1 MDDYTGSTFSEPV
14 TYISRARATKK
25 PNQYAFVVAGGSIF
39 IPGYMLSGTAVQSGT
54 LLQGLKRNATSGHM
68 PFRAVRLFDTKPDD
82 QQYDGIGEA
91 HASGKSDEGTCEKRA
106 GSLMSDETDEAAG
119 EYYEEDGGEN
129 GHDEQHGDYGL
140 HTGTV
145 DVDAL
150 RGDLAGLRV
159 DIANAA
165 LALTHAHARMRRMEA
180 ALSVRYLGS
189 GAQVEV
195 PSSFDAGCAAGGD
208 RVT

>member
-1 MDDYTGSTFSEPV
+1 MDDHTGSTFSEPV
-14 TYISRARATKK
+14 TYISRAKATRK

-82 QQYDGIGEA
+82 QQYDGIGEE

-195 PSSFDAGCAAGGD
+195 PSSFDAGCAAGETG
-208 RVT
+208 

>member
-1 MDDYTGSTFSEPV
+1 MDDHTGSTFSEPV
-14 TYISRARATKK
+14 TYISRAKATRK

-54 LLQGLKRNATSGHM
+54 MLQGLKRNATSGHM
-68 PFRAVRLFDTKPDD
+68 PFRAVRIFDAKPDD
-82 QQYDGIGEA
+82 QQYEE
-91 HASGKSDEGTCEKRA
+91 HASGKSDEGTCERRA

-119 EYYEEDGGEN
+119 DYCEEDGGEN
-129 GHDEQHGDYGL
+129 GYDEQHGDYGL

-145 DVDAL
+145 DVDSL

-165 LALTHAHARMRRMEA
+165 LALTHAHVHMRRMEA
-180 ALSVRYLGS
+180 ALSVRYFGP

-195 PSSFDAGCAAGGD
+195 PSSFDGGCAAGETG
-208 RVT
+208 

>member
-82 QQYDGIGEA
+82 QQYDGIGEE

>member
-1 MDDYTGSTFSEPV
+1 MDDHTGSTFSEPV
-14 TYISRARATKK
+14 TYISRAKATRK

-39 IPGYMLSGTAVQSGT
+39 IPGYMLSGTPVQSGT
-54 LLQGLKRNATSGHM
+54 MLQGLKRNATSGHM
-68 PFRAVRLFDTKPDD
+68 PFRAVRIFDAKPDD
-82 QQYDGIGEA
+82 QQDDGIEEE
-91 HASGKSDEGTCEKRA
+91 HVSGKSDEGSCERRA

-129 GHDEQHGDYGL
+129 GYDEQHADFGQ

-145 DVDAL
+145 DLDSL

-165 LALTHAHARMRRMEA
+165 LALTHAHVRMRRMEA
-180 ALSVRYLGS
+180 ALSVRYFEP

-195 PSSFDAGCAAGGD
+195 PSSFDAGCAAGETG
-208 RVT
+208 

>member
-68 PFRAVRLFDTKPDD
+68 PFRAVRLFDSKPDD
-82 QQYDGIGEA
+82 QQYDGIGEE

>member
-1 MDDYTGSTFSEPV
+1 MDDHTGSTFSEPV
-14 TYISRARATKK
+14 TYISRAKATRK

-54 LLQGLKRNATSGHM
+54 MLQGLKRNATSGHM
-68 PFRAVRLFDTKPDD
+68 PFRAVRIFDAKPDD
-82 QQYDGIGEA
+82 QQYEE

-140 HTGTV
+140 HSGTV
-145 DVDAL
+145 DVDSL

-165 LALTHAHARMRRMEA
+165 LALTHAHVRMRRMEA
-180 ALSVRYLGS
+180 ALSVRYFGP

-195 PSSFDAGCAAGGD
+195 PSSFDAGCAAGETG
-208 RVT
+208 